1 MALTLSTTAAKQ
13 LAPKV
18 QAEAGP
24 AMAQLMKSVIIDG
37 DLRAFGIDATPAELT
52 RAADVSARIVT
63 LTGDT
68 TISAAVHD
76 GKTCLLGEVG
86 GDAALAV
93 TLPAAAGTGAIY
105 KFIVSVVNTSGYTIN
120 AATAS
125 GAFYGLITQVDKDST
140 AATGYHAAGGTGAD
154 VITLNGTTT
163 GGLVGDTIVVEDIA
177 TNKWAVRGWCG
188 VPAGSNIASP
198 FG

>member
-1 MALTLSTTAAKQ
+1 MTNILSTVGAKA

-24 AMAQLMKSVIIDG
+24 ATGQLVRALVVEQ
-37 DLRAFGIDATPAELT
+37 DLRALGIDATPAEIT
-52 RAADVSARIVT
+52 RAADVSARVVT
-63 LTGDT
+63 LTADT
-68 TISAAVHD
+68 TISAATHE
-76 GKTCLLGEVG
+76 GKTLLLGEVG

-93 TLPAAAGTGAIY
+93 TLPAASGSGAVY
-105 KFIVSVVNTSGYTIN
+105 KFVVSVVNTSGYTIVASTN
-120 AATAS
+120 S

-188 VPAGSNIASP
+188 VPAGSSIATP
-198 FG
+198 FS